1 MQRTTRL
8 NTSLALAAAMLAT
21 GGAFADTIDSPT
33 RPKPMPK
40 RAPVR
45 QLTEADAERI
55 AAAQA
60 KRDRKA
66 AKRATQAAKQG
77 EHP

>member
-8 NTSLALAAAMLAT
+8 NTTMALAAAMLAT
-21 GGAFADTIDSPT
+21 CGAFADTIDSPT

-40 RAPVR
+40 RAPMR

-60 KRDRKA
+60 KR
-66 AKRATQAAKQG
+66 ATQAAKQPNG
-77 EHP
+77 EV